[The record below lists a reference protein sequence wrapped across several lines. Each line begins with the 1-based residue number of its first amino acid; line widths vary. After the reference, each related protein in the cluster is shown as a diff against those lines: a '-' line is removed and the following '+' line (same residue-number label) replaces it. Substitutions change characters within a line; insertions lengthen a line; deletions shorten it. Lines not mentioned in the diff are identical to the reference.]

1 MSWNRFL
8 HVAGLWHY
16 IKALPQIL
24 LLVVMVYACAIQDEH
39 QDPNQYQQTYLE
51 LISENIPDEIEEDII
66 EDQSMDYDEWLANQ
80 KPPQSI
86 EEEIEEYRAAK
97 QKIEETVGDDWEEL
111 ERSLKELQEEYY
123 VWYSLEDSIFN
134 YYDAEDL
141 QYLFRAVETEVHG
154 GDFESKSHV
163 ASVIMNRLEEYGAS
177 SFKEIV
183 TAPNQFT
190 YSKKKISDTTLLA
203 CEYAFQ
209 LGDTAQGALNFHSG
223 SKTDTFSGKN
233 YVFTD
238 SVGHHFYN

>member
-24 LLVVMVYACAIQDEH
+24 LLVAMVYACAIQNEH
-39 QDPNQYQQTYLE
+39 IDPNEYQQTYLE
-51 LISENIPDEIEEDII
+51 LISEPIPDEIEEDII
-66 EDQSMDYDEWLANQ
+66 EDQTMDYDEWLAQQ
-80 KPPQSI
+80 KHPQSI
-86 EEEIEEYRAAK
+86 EEEIEEYRIAK
-97 QKIEETVGDDWEEL
+97 KKIEETVGDDWEEL
-111 ERSLKELQEEYY
+111 EQRLKELQEEYY

-134 YYDAEDL
+134 YYDVEDL
-141 QYLFRAVETEVHG
+141 QYLFRAVETEVYG

-163 ASVIMNRLEEYGAS
+163 ASVIMNRMEKDNVT
-177 SFKEIV
+177 SFKKIV

-190 YSKKKISDTTLLA
+190 YSKKNISDITLLA

-209 LGDTAQGALNFHSG
+209 LGDTAQGTLNFHSG
-223 SKTDTFSGKN
+223 SKTETFSGRN

-238 SVGHHFYN
+238 SAGHHFYK